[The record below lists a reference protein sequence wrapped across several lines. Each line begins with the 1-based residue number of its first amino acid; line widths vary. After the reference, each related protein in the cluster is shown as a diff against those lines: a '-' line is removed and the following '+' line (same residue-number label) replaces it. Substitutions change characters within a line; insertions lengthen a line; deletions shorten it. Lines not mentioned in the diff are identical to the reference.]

1 MTVGLNWAKSL
12 LCLLSVL
19 LLGAAQASEPVNL
32 IAQQAYFKDTSG
44 ELTLDEVKQ
53 ERFTPYTGILS
64 EGFVQGVVWI
74 RLTLDPARASDFD
87 EPATQNRQ
95 PSVRSRPEKA
105 EEWVLRVRPSY
116 LDTLTFY
123 DSLEPER
130 DSRVTGDRHAW
141 RASEFRSMNHGFVM
155 PAGDKP
161 RDVWLRVQTTSTMIV
176 GLDVYSYSDMQG
188 IEKRQEIISSVDVV
202 LLIFLILWGM
212 SLCITRPDKVVAAFL
227 LTMLVSFF
235 YATNYLGYSRIFFG
249 DYLPVMFS
257 DWAHS
262 VLLMLVPAAHTLFN
276 RRLLV
281 EYQPKAWMMRLLLP
295 VQYYFVFGF
304 LLYVLGYT
312 ELALQ
317 LNLIVLM
324 IGFVWICIILLY
336 GLDKQSQARGDY
348 PLMPVK
354 FIMVYYFALLVV
366 YGALILPAL
375 NLMAPW
381 PVSLGRSIVQSVLA
395 FGTLAAIV
403 LIRGRLREQQR
414 QRELIIANEVA
425 TLERDKRMEQDQF
438 FAMLTHEIRTP
449 LTVMTYATQTA
460 LPDGQLRDHVK
471 HGITEIDQI
480 IERCVQAD
488 RVDQDNTPVKT
499 EQLAARDIVIESLK
513 RFPERRIELSFD
525 VGPDQALM
533 TDASL
538 FQVVFGNLVDN
549 ALKYTAPGK
558 MISVRVSPASR
569 QEQSGL
575 SFSVTNQ
582 VGQSGLPDA
591 KKLFDKYYRAERSR
605 NITGSGLGLYIAR
618 AFATKMNGELTHSTQ
633 DNQIIFELW
642 IPTHTS

>member
-1 MTVGLNWAKSL
+1 MTFGFNWAKAL
-12 LCLLSVL
+12 LCLLSAL
-19 LLGAAQASEPVNL
+19 FFGAAQASEPVNL

-44 ELTLDEVKQ
+44 ALTLAEVKH
-53 ERFTPYTGILS
+53 EHFIPYTGILS

-74 RLTLDPARASDFD
+74 RLTLDPTRAATLD
-87 EPATQNRQ
+87 EQATQNRR
-95 PSVRSRPEKA
+95 PSVRSRPEKTQ
-105 EEWVLRVRPSY
+105 EWVLRVRPSY

-161 RDVWLRVQTTSTMIV
+161 RQVWLRVQTTSTMLV
-176 GLDVYSYSDMQG
+176 GLDVYPYSDMQG

-202 LLIFLILWGM
+202 LLIFLILWGF

-235 YATNYLGYSRIFFG
+235 YATNYLGYVRIFFG
-249 DYLPVMFS
+249 DYLPAMFS

-276 RRLLV
+276 RRLLA

-295 VQYYFVFGF
+295 VQYYFVLGF
-304 LLYVLGYT
+304 LLYFLGYT
-312 ELALQ
+312 GLALQ
-317 LNLIVLM
+317 LNLIALM
-324 IGFVWICIILLY
+324 IGFVWICIVLLF
-336 GLDKQSQARGDY
+336 GLDRQSQTRGDY
-348 PLMPVK
+348 PLMPVM
-354 FIMVYYFALLVV
+354 FIMVYYFALVVV

-395 FGTLAAIV
+395 FGTLATIV
-403 LIRGRLREQQR
+403 LVRGRLREQQR
-414 QRELIIANEVA
+414 QRALIIANEVA
-425 TLERDKRMEQDQF
+425 ALERDKRMEQDQF

-449 LTVMTYATQTA
+449 LTVMTYAAQTA
-460 LPDGQLRDHVK
+460 LPEDQLRAHVK
-471 HGITEIDQI
+471 DGITEIDQI

-488 RVDQDNTPVKT
+488 RVDQDDTPLDAGQRPVGD
-499 EQLAARDIVIESLK
+499 LIAESLK
-513 RFPERRIELSFD
+513 RFPSHRIELSFHVD
-525 VGPDQALM
+525 PEQCL
-533 TDASL
+533 TIDASL

-549 ALKYTAPGK
+549 ALKYAAAGS
-558 MISVRVSPASR
+558 MITVQVSP
-569 QEQSGL
+569 EQCQDQTGL
-575 SFSVTNQ
+575 VFSVGNL
-582 VGQSGLPDA
+582 VGPGGIPDA

-618 AFATKMNGELTHSTQ
+618 AFAIKMGGQLTFSTHN
-633 DNQIIFELW
+633 NQIVFELW